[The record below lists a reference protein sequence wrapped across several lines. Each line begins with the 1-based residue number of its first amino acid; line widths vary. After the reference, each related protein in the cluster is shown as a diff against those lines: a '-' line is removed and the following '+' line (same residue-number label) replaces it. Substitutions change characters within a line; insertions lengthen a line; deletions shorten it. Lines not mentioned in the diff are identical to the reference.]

1 MNKINQKKLEIR
13 QYQNYIKVDCILAK
27 QSTMVIVN
35 KENIQITV
43 LFKKIFTKCNLLLP
57 SEKNVT
63 YKYVSLLCKEKVV
76 IIPWKHFH
84 VKGKRRTILPI
95 LFSF

>member
-13 QYQNYIKVDCILAK
+13 QYQNYIKVKCILAK

-35 KENIQITV
+35 KEKCKSLSSLKNIF
-43 LFKKIFTKCNLLLP
+43 LKHDLLLP

-63 YKYVSLLCKEKVV
+63 
-76 IIPWKHFH
+76 
-84 VKGKRRTILPI
+84 
-95 LFSF
+95 